1 MTRGNLQVA
10 GRNPLEKRIVTIS
23 QPRRTS
29 DSDEAEDSLFLTV
42 LRRRWMLL
50 LACVLASLGVATYMA
65 KQFTMPKAETT
76 GEMRYVSLPPTVLPV
91 YTPPNTLELVDLLRS
106 HEYMS
111 ELARRND
118 LPIDPKRLS
127 ELFEIRTSH
136 MSNIISVKLGW
147 GDAQEAIEMV
157 NDLMRI
163 ACEKTTANRR
173 ETLRNYRR
181 DTEIALAS
189 ADQRVAE
196 YRDRVLA
203 LRRER
208 DQKLREEGTAGSEVQ
223 RLTNMLS
230 RVEELL
236 DQAILKKASLS
247 QQISTVRGEEEGL
260 KAQIKQEL
268 LRSRRQQ
275 VEDRLRALNRSAP
288 QAARLLSLKKALE
301 EFDAENVVLD
311 YVAWQAKLTLL
322 GREILGDLDPVAL
335 RVVDTLQRQLAYQ
348 TQRAEQLELELL
360 PMDNEISMLESRRES
375 QEQRLNEAL
384 SMDTEALPSL
394 EEAETRLEESQLSR
408 RSLQEQLDNIR
419 RLEETDLSELT
430 VLTAASWQTTD
441 YSEGRHKVFVFA
453 LAGCLVLLTLPVFA
467 LEHFFPSGHPAERAA
482 KSLGI
487 PLVSRGTFVA
497 QQLKH
502 DKVQFHPLNS
512 ESLRLLALRIQQSV
526 PGPGSIV
533 VFSGLNHDKSAIP
546 MISYLAEC
554 LARREERVLIIDA
567 CDRAHDT
574 RNGSNHED
582 LVKSVLSPSTPPNE
596 DPGTGSSPAT
606 DLVARSEPEPAP
618 GLVGLA
624 DFLVRRDLSADD
636 MICRTSIP
644 GVDMIPSG
652 SAEFP
657 CEGLASSSLTDLL
670 DECRRRYTMILVSGP
685 STQQPSDLQMLSARA
700 DAILFTM
707 PRNGRANLQA
717 EDTVRD
723 LLDLGAPVIGIVG

>member
-1 MTRGNLQVA
+1 MLSNNVMTRGNLQVA

-29 DSDEAEDSLFLTV
+29 DSDEAEDSLFLSV

-50 LACVLASLGVATYMA
+50 LTCVLASLGVATYMA
-65 KQFTMPKAETT
+65 KQFTMPKADTT

-247 QQISTVRGEEEGL
+247 QQLSTVRGEEEGL

-322 GREILGDLDPVAL
+322 GREILGDLDPVAM

-348 TQRAEQLELELL
+348 TQRAEQLELLF
-360 PMDNEISMLESRRES
+360 DFGTRERS
-375 QEQRLNEAL
+375 AIATEPTTQPSEEQ
-384 SMDTEALPSL
+384 TEDEVA
-394 EEAETRLEESQLSR
+394 
-408 RSLQEQLDNIR
+408 DGYI
-419 RLEETDLSELT
+419 ELT
-430 VLTAASWQTTD
+430 WTGKMVMKPVAPATTQPGT
-441 YSEGRHKVFVFA
+441 SENRFHVVA
-453 LAGCLVLLTLPVFA
+453 
-467 LEHFFPSGHPAERAA
+467 
-482 KSLGI
+482 
-487 PLVSRGTFVA
+487 RGTDRPV
-497 QQLKH
+497 
-502 DKVQFHPLNS
+502 
-512 ESLRLLALRIQQSV
+512 
-526 PGPGSIV
+526 
-533 VFSGLNHDKSAIP
+533 
-546 MISYLAEC
+546 YLSDGQNTAEC
-554 LARREERVLIIDA
+554 TEL
-567 CDRAHDT
+567 
-574 RNGSNHED
+574 
-582 LVKSVLSPSTPPNE
+582 
-596 DPGTGSSPAT
+596 
-606 DLVARSEPEPAP
+606 
-618 GLVGLA
+618 
-624 DFLVRRDLSADD
+624 
-636 MICRTSIP
+636 
-644 GVDMIPSG
+644 
-652 SAEFP
+652 
-657 CEGLASSSLTDLL
+657 
-670 DECRRRYTMILVSGP
+670 
-685 STQQPSDLQMLSARA
+685 
-700 DAILFTM
+700 
-707 PRNGRANLQA
+707 
-717 EDTVRD
+717 
-723 LLDLGAPVIGIVG
+723 